1 MKHLLLFAIL
11 TSASPFLGHALHS
24 ALRVHEYKPE
34 PVPMEY
40 DRVTVP
46 IEQLEEYIE
55 EPAPVC
61 EEPVPAA
68 VLVDARV
75 LAKELIMKHEGFRAT
90 PYRCP
95 AGYLTIGYGFTESK
109 YLRKKRLTEAQ
120 ARQILEHEI
129 IPETQKLLSKYV
141 KVPLDPR
148 QEAALISFTFN
159 LGEENLARVVS
170 ESRNRLNAG
179 NYEVIPSVLKL
190 YTKAKVKGKPVTLA
204 GLVKRRNEEAN
215 LFSGAS
221 F

>member
-1 MKHLLLFAIL
+1 
-11 TSASPFLGHALHS
+11 
-24 ALRVHEYKPE
+24 
-34 PVPMEY
+34 MEY

-75 LAKELIMKHEGFRAT
+75 LAKELIMKHEGCRAT

-129 IPETQKLLSKYV
+129 IPETQKQLLS
-141 KVPLDPR
+141 PLR
-148 QEAALISFTFN
+148 SI
-159 LGEENLARVVS
+159 
-170 ESRNRLNAG
+170 
-179 NYEVIPSVLKL
+179 
-190 YTKAKVKGKPVTLA
+190 
-204 GLVKRRNEEAN
+204 
-215 LFSGAS
+215 
-221 F
+221 